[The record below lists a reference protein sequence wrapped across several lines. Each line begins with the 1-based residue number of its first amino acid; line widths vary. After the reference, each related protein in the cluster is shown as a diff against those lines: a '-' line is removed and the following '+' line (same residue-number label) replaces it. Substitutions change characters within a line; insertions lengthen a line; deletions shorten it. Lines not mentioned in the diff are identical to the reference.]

1 MKLDENNEKIDDEI
15 EIAELLNEYFVN
27 IVQKISSVYKKKVKL
42 PQNMFKWSGN
52 SFYEVYK
59 SSQYN
64 LNY

>member
-27 IVQKISSVYKKKVKL
+27 IVQNIRSVYKKKVKL

-52 SFYEVYK
+52 SFYKVYK